1 MALLGQHKH
10 NIYLDP
16 GTFPLQPCFGEIFG
30 WLMQDRAGAS
40 LRYIPK
46 TTVLGRCARE
56 GGGRQEES
64 QTLVSSQSSSSPGNT
79 ASK

>member
-16 GTFPLQPCFGEIFG
+16 GTFPLQPCFWEIFG

-40 LRYIPK
+40 LLYIPK

-56 GGGRQEES
+56 GGDRQEES
-64 QTLVSSQSSSSPGNT
+64 QTRVSSQSSSSTGNT